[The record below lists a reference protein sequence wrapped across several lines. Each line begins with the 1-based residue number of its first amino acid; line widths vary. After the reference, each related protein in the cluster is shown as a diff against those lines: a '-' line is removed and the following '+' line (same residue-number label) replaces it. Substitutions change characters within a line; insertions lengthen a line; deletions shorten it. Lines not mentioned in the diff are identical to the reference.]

1 MKIVLVFA
9 VLLSECLLFSSLL
22 AQISLAAPTLQA
34 SEDLAAASFD
44 VKRDVEYRNSLFG
57 AYICRVMTAADA
69 VRTNL
74 QVTGY

>member
-9 VLLSECLLFSSLL
+9 VLVSECLLLSNFL

-34 SEDLAAASFD
+34 IEDLAAASVD
-44 VKRDVEYRNSLFG
+44 IKRDVEYRNSLFS

-74 QVTGY
+74 QVTEC